1 MNKNRIKV
9 LLKTGEQINDVIY
22 GYHNIGKM
30 IFLEARKILVQV
42 VDYHISTDDIIYI
55 CDEVY

>member
-1 MNKNRIKV
+1 MDKNRIKV
-9 LLKTGEQINDVIY
+9 LLRTGEQINDVIH

-30 IFLEARKILVQV
+30 IYLETRKILVKV
-42 VDYHISTDDIIYI
+42 VDYHISMNDIIYI